1 MANDLHADNSMDGNN
16 VYIFTSI
23 NDETT
28 SSLIKA
34 LSKWVQTKS
43 MPKQIENK
51 KDDKDQKNS
60 NKKTNETEIIQ
71 PSKKIIM
78 PYDKWPE
85 DKPLLNIYVN
95 SPGGTVYTMMAIL
108 TLIHM
113 AKANGSIVRT
123 FNLAW
128 AASAA
133 SIITISGSKGYR
145 YMAEDALTYIHF
157 GRTGVIAERQDEI
170 EFKIRNITEHSKVLQ
185 KQYLQNT
192 GVTQKELDQYFNVEA
207 SGQLGAKECLEKR
220 ICDWIITNDGKYI
233 SR

>member
-1 MANDLHADNSMDGNN
+1 MASDSHAENSMDGNN
-16 VYIFTSI
+16 LYIFTSI
-23 NDETT
+23 NDDTT
-28 SSLIKA
+28 SGLIKS
-34 LSKWVQTKS
+34 LSKWVQTRS
-43 MPKQIENK
+43 MPKQIEHK
-51 KDDKDQKNS
+51 KDDKEVKSQEKQT
-60 NKKTNETEIIQ
+60 NKPEITQ
-71 PSKKIIM
+71 PSRKIIM

-95 SPGGTVYTMMAIL
+95 SPGGSVYTMMAIL

-113 AKANGSIVRT
+113 ARANDSIVRT

-133 SIITISGSKGYR
+133 SIITISGTKGYR

-170 EFKIRNITEHSKVLQ
+170 EFKIRNITEHSKLLQ

-192 GVTQKELDQYFNVEA
+192 SVTQRELEQYFNVEA
-207 SGQLGAKECLEKR
+207 SGQLGAKECLEKK
-220 ICDWIITNDGKYI
+220 ICDWIVTNNGEYI